1 MQDFIE
7 AYQGMTILPS
17 PADQAVFEG
26 RFEFTASWHDGP
38 DVSDAYDLR
47 IEVPQ
52 YPQGLPRVFETGG
65 RIPRNIDEHVF
76 DSGRLCLGSELRQR
90 LKIGPKLDLVHFAD
104 ECIVPYL
111 YSHSRRRSEGKF
123 VLGELAHGTGGLF
136 DDYQDIFGV
145 ADPASVL
152 VALRILATK
161 PSSADKHPCPCG
173 CGKRLA
179 QCEFRDRIQAIR
191 QLAPRSCFKELDAFM
206 RNTSS
211 GKQL

>member
-1 MQDFIE
+1 MQAFIE
-7 AYQGMTILPS
+7 AYPGMTIVPS
-17 PADQAVFEG
+17 AADQAVLEG

-90 LKIGPKLDLVHFAD
+90 LKIGPKLDLVRFAD
-104 ECIVPYL
+104 GCIVPYL
-111 YSHSRRRSEGKF
+111 YAHSRRPDEGTF
-123 VLGELAHGTGGLF
+123 VFGELTHGTRGLF
-136 DDYQDIFGV
+136 DDYQEIFGV
-145 ADPASVL
+145 ADPESVL
-152 VALRILATK
+152 VALRILAAK

-173 CGKRLA
+173 CGRRLA
-179 QCEFRDRIQAIR
+179 QCEFRVRIQEIR
-191 QLAPRSCFKELDAFM
+191 QLAPRSCFKVLDDFM
-206 RNTSS
+206 RKTSS
-211 GKQL
+211 GKHS